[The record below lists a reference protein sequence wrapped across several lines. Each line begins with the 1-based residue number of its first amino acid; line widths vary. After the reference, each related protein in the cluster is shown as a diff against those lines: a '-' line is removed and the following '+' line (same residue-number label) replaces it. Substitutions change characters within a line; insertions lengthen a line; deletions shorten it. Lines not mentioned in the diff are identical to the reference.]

1 MPKADNSFSLVVRGR
16 ACFCLFF
23 LKKENRRDV
32 VSYFLGNQKLY
43 ISNVLLIIHMY
54 KKIKFT
60 ENTLQVLSLFTNDF
74 NREYYVREVEKLLK
88 ISPRT
93 AQLILEDLEDKGI
106 IESKTK
112 GKIKTFKLNSSKFT
126 QRYLAFV
133 EQYKAIAFLEKKLL
147 IKEIIEKITPHI
159 KGIGIIFG
167 SYVKGLE
174 KEGSD
179 LDIFIAGSYNNDEIK
194 RVSKNL
200 GIEISIKCYPLKTFD
215 KNLTKDILL
224 KEVLKNHVVFL
235 NIEQF
240 IRVVFKNG

>member
-1 MPKADNSFSLVVRGR
+1 
-16 ACFCLFF
+16 
-23 LKKENRRDV
+23 
-32 VSYFLGNQKLY
+32 
-43 ISNVLLIIHMY
+43 MY

-112 GKIKTFKLNSSKFT
+112 GKIKTFRLNPRDFT
-126 QRYLAFV
+126 KRYLVFV

-147 IKEIIEKITPHI
+147 IKEIIEKITPNI
-159 KGIGIIFG
+159 NGIGIIFG

-179 LDIFIAGSYNNDEIK
+179 LDIFIAGSYKNEEIRK
-194 RVSKNL
+194 VSKNL
-200 GIEISIKCYPLKTFD
+200 GIEISVKCYPLKTFE
-215 KNLTKDILL
+215 KNLTKDILI

-235 NIEQF
+235 NVEQF
-240 IRVVFKNG
+240 IEEVFKNG

>member
-1 MPKADNSFSLVVRGR
+1 
-16 ACFCLFF
+16 
-23 LKKENRRDV
+23 
-32 VSYFLGNQKLY
+32 
-43 ISNVLLIIHMY
+43 MY

-93 AQLILEDLEDKGI
+93 SQLILEDLEDKGI

-112 GKIKTFKLNSSKFT
+112 GKIKTFKLNPSEFT
-126 QRYLAFV
+126 KRYLAFV

-179 LDIFIAGSYNNDEIK
+179 LDIFIVGSYNNDEIK
-194 RVSKNL
+194 KVSKNL
-200 GIEISIKCYPLKTFD
+200 GIEISIKCYPLKIFE

-235 NIEQF
+235 NVEQF
-240 IRVVFKNG
+240 IQAVFKNG

>member
-1 MPKADNSFSLVVRGR
+1 
-16 ACFCLFF
+16 
-23 LKKENRRDV
+23 
-32 VSYFLGNQKLY
+32 
-43 ISNVLLIIHMY
+43 MY
-54 KKIKFT
+54 NKINIT
-60 ENTLQVLSLFTNDF
+60 ENGLQILCLFTNGF

-174 KEGSD
+174 KGDSD
-179 LDIFIAGSYNNDEIK
+179 LDIFVAGSYNNDEIK

-200 GIEISIKCYPLKTFD
+200 GIEISIKCYPLKNF
-215 KNLTKDILL
+215 
-224 KEVLKNHVVFL
+224 
-235 NIEQF
+235 
-240 IRVVFKNG
+240 

>member
-1 MPKADNSFSLVVRGR
+1 
-16 ACFCLFF
+16 
-23 LKKENRRDV
+23 
-32 VSYFLGNQKLY
+32 
-43 ISNVLLIIHMY
+43 MY

-60 ENTLQVLSLFTNDF
+60 ENTLQVLSLFTNGF

-112 GKIKTFKLNSSKFT
+112 GKIKTFKLNPSEFT
-126 QRYLAFV
+126 KRYLVFV

-167 SYVKGLE
+167 SYIKGLE

-179 LDIFIAGSYNNDEIK
+179 LDMFIAGSYNNEEIK

-200 GIEISIKCYPLKTFD
+200 GIEISIKCYPMKTFEL
-215 KNLTKDILL
+215 NLTEDILL
-224 KEVLKNHVVFL
+224 KEVLKNHIVFL
-235 NIEQF
+235 NAERF
-240 IRVVFKNG
+240 IREVLKNG

>member
-1 MPKADNSFSLVVRGR
+1 
-16 ACFCLFF
+16 
-23 LKKENRRDV
+23 
-32 VSYFLGNQKLY
+32 
-43 ISNVLLIIHMY
+43 MY
-54 KKIKFT
+54 KKINMT

-74 NREYYVREVEKLLK
+74 NKEYYIREVERLLK

-112 GKIKTFKLNSSKFT
+112 GKIKTFKLNPSEFT
-126 QRYLAFV
+126 KRYLVFV
-133 EQYKAIAFLEKKLL
+133 EQYKAIAFLEEKLL

-174 KEGSD
+174 KDDSD
-179 LDIFIAGSYNNDEIK
+179 LDIFIAGSYKKEEIK
-194 RVSKNL
+194 KVSKTF
-200 GIEISIKCYPLKTFD
+200 GIDISIKCYPIRTFE
-215 KNLTKDILL
+215 KNIAKDILL

-235 NIEQF
+235 NAERF
-240 IRVVFKNG
+240 IQAVFKDG

>member
-1 MPKADNSFSLVVRGR
+1 
-16 ACFCLFF
+16 
-23 LKKENRRDV
+23 
-32 VSYFLGNQKLY
+32 
-43 ISNVLLIIHMY
+43 MY

-74 NREYYVREVEKLLK
+74 NREYYVREVEKILK

-112 GKIKTFKLNSSKFT
+112 GKIKTFRLNPSEFT
-126 QRYLAFV
+126 KRYLFFV

-167 SYVKGLE
+167 SYVKRLE

-179 LDIFIAGSYNNDEIK
+179 LDIFIAGSYNDEEIK

-200 GIEISIKCYPLKTFD
+200 GIEISIKCYPMKTFEL
-215 KNLTKDILL
+215 NLTKDILL
-224 KEVLKNHVVFL
+224 KEVLKNHIVFL
-235 NIEQF
+235 NVEQF